1 MTDPA
6 PQAMTEAEYLA
17 SERQSPHKRE
27 YVGGFVY
34 PLHAQAG
41 TSGNHAR
48 ISLRIAAS
56 LLPGAD
62 AQGCR
67 VYTSDMQVYV
77 PSESVYFY
85 PDVMLACGG
94 EAPHRYHE
102 TAPCFIAEVTS
113 GSTAHTDRRH
123 KYSVY
128 TGIPSLQTYLIAAQD
143 ERYVIEYQRDPATT
157 ENGGWRMREVRG
169 EGEVSVPCL
178 GLSLTLDDIYRNVIP
193 N

>member
-6 PQAMTEAEYLA
+6 PQAMTEAEYLLT
-17 SERQSPHKRE
+17 ERQSPYKRE

-56 LLPGAD
+56 LLPKAD

-67 VYTSDMQVYV
+67 VYTSDMHVCI

-85 PDVMLACGG
+85 PDVMLAYGG
-94 EAPHRYHE
+94 QAPHRYYE
-102 TAPCFIAEVTS
+102 TAPCFITEVTS
-113 GSTAHTDRRH
+113 GSTAHNDRRH

-128 TGIPSLQTYLIAAQD
+128 TGIASLQTYLIVSQD
-143 ERYVIEYQRDPATT
+143 ERYVIEYQRDPNTT
-157 ENGGWRMREVRG
+157 ENGGWRMRELRG
-169 EGEVSVPCL
+169 AGEVDVPCL
-178 GLSLTLDDIYRNVIP
+178 GLSLTLDDIYRHVID
-193 N
+193 